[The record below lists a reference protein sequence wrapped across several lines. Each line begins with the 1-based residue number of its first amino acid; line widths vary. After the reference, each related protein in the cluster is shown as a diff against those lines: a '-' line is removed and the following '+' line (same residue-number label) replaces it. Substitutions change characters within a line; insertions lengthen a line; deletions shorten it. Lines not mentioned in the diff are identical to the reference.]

1 VKGILV
7 GLGKQ
12 CRGWY
17 KECRDHPEVE
27 LVAFAEISEEARKG
41 FQDEFGPEACRVF
54 PSLDEAIRSSDAE
67 FVLDVTPPAAHRKV
81 AETAL
86 AASLHVLGEKPLADN
101 MDDARAMVACGRK
114 AGRKH
119 MITQNFRFGA
129 KPRTT
134 RRLIGEDAIGEP
146 GQLDIA
152 FYVPWA
158 CRPGTHYVT
167 EPFMFLT
174 DMGVHH
180 FDMMRYVVG
189 ADPVSVQTISWN
201 QPWGWHKGD
210 ACHAAVFAFPDGLMA
225 THVAIGCSIG
235 HQTPAEGNWR
245 IEGPEGSIT
254 WEDNRIFVSKEHPAD
269 VKRREEIALDALPA
283 EGKTAILNE
292 FVAAV
297 REDREPECHAADN
310 LKSLQM
316 TLGAVESA
324 RTRME
329 TDLTVPLQ

>member
-1 VKGILV
+1 MKAILV

-17 KECRDHPEVE
+17 QECREHSDVE
-27 LVAFAEISEEARKG
+27 LVGFAEINKEARNA
-41 FQDEFGPEACRVF
+41 FQKETEAAPSTVF
-54 PSLDEAIRSSDAE
+54 ASLQDAIDSTGAD
-67 FVLDVTPPAAHRKV
+67 FVLDVTPPAAHRVV

-86 AASLHVLGEKPLADN
+86 KAGLHVLGEKPLTDN
-101 MDDARAMVACGRK
+101 LEDARAVVA
-114 AGRKH
+114 AGKESGCRH
-119 MITQNFRFGA
+119 MITQNFRFGVL
-129 KPRTT
+129 PRTT
-134 RRLIGEDAIGEP
+134 RRLIKDGAIGKP

-180 FDMMRYVVG
+180 FDMMRYVLG

-210 ACHAAVFAFPDGLMA
+210 ACHAAVFAFSDGLMA
-225 THVAIGCSIG
+225 THVAMGNSIG

-245 IEGPEGSIT
+245 INGHEGSIT
-254 WEDNRIFVSKEHPAD
+254 WEDGHIFLSKEHPAD
-269 VKRREEIALDALPA
+269 EKRHEEIPPDDLPA

-292 FVAAV
+292 FLAAIC
-297 REDREPECHAADN
+297 EDREPECSAEDN
-310 LKSLQM
+310 FKSLFM

-324 RTRME
+324 RE
-329 TDLTVPLQ
+329 GQKVEFNV